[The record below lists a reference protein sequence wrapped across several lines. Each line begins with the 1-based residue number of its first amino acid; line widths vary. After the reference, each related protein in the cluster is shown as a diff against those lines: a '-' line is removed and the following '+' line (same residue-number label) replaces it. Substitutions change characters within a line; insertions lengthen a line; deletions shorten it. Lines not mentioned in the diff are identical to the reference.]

1 MTLMDAPI
9 RLLVISRRP
18 GLYQALRKTLP
29 PAEISLLASEPD
41 ADFLKPIVQ
50 HDVRT
55 VLIDADGP
63 PRGALPVLKKIKKC
77 DALIDVIVAATVPDP
92 DGALE
97 VVKQGAA
104 DVLARPLRRDE
115 FLDVL
120 QRIRDKRA
128 LRRET
133 YELERKLEEKYV
145 FQGLVSRHP
154 PMLKVFGLIEQVAKH
169 FTAVLVTG
177 EPGTGKTTVA
187 RALHRLSPA
196 RSQPFSRCACA
207 AVPKAFF
214 EAALFGSP
222 ERAPAGPGDEEPGL
236 IETAQGGVV
245 FLDEIAEV
253 PLSVQARLLAVLEQ
267 RPSPAP
273 ASGESPGPVVRIIAA
288 TNRDLVEAV
297 RAGVVD
303 GDLFEHL
310 RQMEIHLPPLRDR
323 REDILLLVR
332 TFLDRIGRK
341 LGRDL
346 KGVSPDVQKILYDY
360 PWPGNVAELESVLE
374 GAARLAKTDFI
385 DAGCLPKPLRDL
397 QADEAPGPFVPHEHL
412 STLADLEKQY
422 IAYLL
427 KTTRRNLKR
436 TAQILGVS
444 RTTLYNKLKRYKI
457 PLY

>member
-1 MTLMDAPI
+1 MTPLDAPI
-9 RLLVISRRP
+9 RLLVISRRQ

-29 PAEISLLASEPD
+29 PAEISLLASQPD
-41 ADFLKPIVQ
+41 EDFLKPIVQ
-50 HDVRT
+50 HGVRT

-77 DALIDVIVAATVPDP
+77 DALIDVIVAAAVLDQSE
-92 DGALE
+92 ALE

-115 FLDVL
+115 FLGVL
-120 QRIRDKRA
+120 QRIRDKRE

-154 PMLKVFGLIEQVAKH
+154 AMLKVFGLIEQVAKH
-169 FTAVLVTG
+169 FTAVLISG
-177 EPGTGKTTVA
+177 EPGTGKATVA

-196 RSQPFSRCACA
+196 QSQPFTRLACA
-207 AVPKAFF
+207 SVPKALF
-214 EAALFGSP
+214 EAELFG
-222 ERAPAGPGDEEPGL
+222 GPGYEKHGL
-236 IETAQGGVV
+236 IERAQGGVV
-245 FLDEIAEV
+245 FFDEIAEV
-253 PLSVQARLLAVLEQ
+253 PLSAQAKLLTVLEY
-267 RPSPAP
+267 RPPQAL
-273 ASGESPGPVVRIIAA
+273 ASGESSSPDVRIIAA

-303 GDLFEHL
+303 GGLLERL
-310 RQMEIHLPPLRDR
+310 KRMEIHLPPLRDR

-346 KGVSPDVQKILYDY
+346 KGVSPDVQKIMYAY
-360 PWPGNVAELESVLE
+360 PWPGNVAELENVLE

-385 DAGCLPKPLRDL
+385 DAACLPKPLRDL
-397 QADEAPGPFVPHEHL
+397 QADEAPGPFIPHEHL

-444 RTTLYNKLKRYKI
+444 RTTLYNKLKKYKI

>member
-1 MTLMDAPI
+1 MTPMDAPI
-9 RLLVISRRP
+9 QLLVISRRP

-29 PAEISLLASEPD
+29 PDEISLLASQPD
-41 ADFLKPIVQ
+41 EDFLKPIVQ
-50 HDVRT
+50 HGVRT

-77 DALIDVIVAATVPDP
+77 DALIDVIVAAAVPDQ
-92 DGALE
+92 GEALE

-115 FLDVL
+115 FLGVL

-169 FTAVLVTG
+169 FTAVLISG
-177 EPGTGKTTVA
+177 EPGTGKETVA

-196 RSQPFSRCACA
+196 RSQPFTRLACA
-207 AVPKAFF
+207 SVPKALF
-214 EAALFGSP
+214 EIELFG
-222 ERAPAGPGDEEPGL
+222 GPGYEKHGL
-236 IETAQGGVV
+236 IEKAQGGVV
-245 FLDEIAEV
+245 FFDEIAEV
-253 PLSVQARLLAVLEQ
+253 PLPAQAKLLAVLEY
-267 RPSPAP
+267 RPPQAP
-273 ASGESPGPVVRIIAA
+273 AGGESLSPDVRIIAA

-297 RAGVVD
+297 RAGAVD
-303 GDLFEHL
+303 GGLFERL
-310 RQMEIHLPPLRDR
+310 KQMEIHLPPLRDR

-332 TFLDRIGRK
+332 TFLDRLGRK

-346 KGVSPDVQKILYDY
+346 KGVSPDVQKILYEY
-360 PWPGNVAELESVLE
+360 PWPGNVTELESVLE

-385 DAGCLPKPLRDL
+385 DAACLPKPLRDL
-397 QADEAPGPFVPHEHL
+397 QTDEGPGPFIPHEHL